1 MVGWTDWSDNF
12 DAISMDSLIN
22 AAALALAVGD
32 PLTALNHVALRH
44 DPAALAIRGISMA
57 QLGDLARGRILVR
70 NASRGFGS
78 KESVARARCVI
89 AEAEIALA
97 SRDLNWHVKKLENA
111 CTTLQAHGD
120 HANAAHGRILEIRRL
135 LLTGRLDEAEC
146 SLASIDATPLPPALK
161 TAHDLITA
169 GIAMRSM
176 RTATARAALER
187 AAVNAHL
194 SKILTLQAEVESGF
208 QLLAAPSARLLNRGR
223 EKLLTL
229 AEVEAIFTSPAFV
242 VDACR
247 NSVRDASAEVRL
259 ARRPVLFLLV
269 RILAEAWPKDV
280 PRDMLIARAFRSR
293 HVDDSHRVRLRVE
306 LGRLRMVLAEIAD
319 VSATPRGY
327 ALAPLRASAV
337 CVLAPPVDEA
347 HAAILACL
355 ADGEAWSSSAL
366 AMVLNVSQR
375 TVQRSLECLGILGK
389 VQALGQGRARR
400 WVMPPLPGFAT
411 TLLLPAVLPRQ

>member
-1 MVGWTDWSDNF
+1 
-12 DAISMDSLIN
+12 
-22 AAALALAVGD
+22 
-32 PLTALNHVALRH
+32 
-44 DPAALAIRGISMA
+44 
-57 QLGDLARGRILVR
+57 
-70 NASRGFGS
+70 
-78 KESVARARCVI
+78 
-89 AEAEIALA
+89 
-97 SRDLNWHVKKLENA
+97 
-111 CTTLQAHGD
+111 
-120 HANAAHGRILEIRRL
+120 
-135 LLTGRLDEAEC
+135 
-146 SLASIDATPLPPALK
+146 
-161 TAHDLITA
+161 
-169 GIAMRSM
+169 M

-366 AMVLNVSQR
+366 AMLLNVSQR